1 MFAMTEPLV
10 DSKPIGVGIV
20 GLSAS
25 RGWAAA
31 SHFPA
36 LASLDGYE
44 LRALSTSSAES
55 ARASGHKYGVEL
67 TFGSAEQLA
76 ESPEVD
82 LVIIAVKAPLH
93 RQAIVPAINAGKMV
107 FSEWPLGI
115 NLTETEDLAA
125 LARSR
130 NVRTA
135 IGLQA
140 RSSPL
145 LRYLRDLVAQGYLG
159 TMLSTT
165 LVSSHN
171 AWADAL
177 KTSPYIL
184 DKANGANLLTV
195 GLGHTVD
202 AFTMVLGEFT
212 EVTATSRNLLPTYR
226 DTTTAQVITK
236 NTDDHF
242 AVTGVLESGAL
253 ANVHFR
259 GGVSRATDFRW
270 EINGTDGDLVVTSHG
285 TSLWNCG
292 LTLVGRQASQ
302 NEFSALPVPASYE
315 RRVPQFAGRSTET
328 AYNIAYAYAQLR
340 DDITE
345 GTNVIPDFDHAV
357 RRHRMIDAVER
368 AAETGQRQ
376 TVALKA

>member
-55 ARASGHKYGVEL
+55 ARVSGHKYGVEL

-82 LVIIAVKAPLH
+82 LVVIAVKAPLH
-93 RQAIVPAINAGKMV
+93 RETIVPAINAGKMV

-177 KTSPYIL
+177 TVPYVR

-236 NTDDHF
+236 NTDDHI
-242 AVTGVLESGAL
+242 AVTGVLESGAV
-253 ANVHFR
+253 ANVHVR

-270 EINGTDGDLVVTSHG
+270 EMNGTDGDLVVTSHG
-285 TSLWNCG
+285 SSWNRG
-292 LTLVGRQASQ
+292 LTLVGRQGSQ
-302 NEFSALPVPASYE
+302 NEFIGLPVPASYE
-315 RRVPQFAGRSTET
+315 RRVPQFAGRSNET

-340 DDITE
+340 DDITA
-345 GTNVIPDFDHAV
+345 GTNVVPDFDHAV
-357 RRHRMIDAVER
+357 RRHRLIDAVER

-376 TVALKA
+376 TVALTY

>member
-1 MFAMTEPLV
+1 
-10 DSKPIGVGIV
+10 
-20 GLSAS
+20 
-25 RGWAAA
+25 
-31 SHFPA
+31 
-36 LASLDGYE
+36 
-44 LRALSTSSAES
+44 
-55 ARASGHKYGVEL
+55 
-67 TFGSAEQLA
+67 
-76 ESPEVD
+76 
-82 LVIIAVKAPLH
+82 
-93 RQAIVPAINAGKMV
+93 MV
-107 FSEWPLGI
+107 YSEWPLGI
-115 NLTETEDLAA
+115 NLTEAEDLAA

-130 NVRTA
+130 HVRTA

-145 LRYLRDLVAQGYLG
+145 LRYLRDLVANGYLG

-177 KTSPYIL
+177 KTGPYIL

-195 GLGHTVD
+195 GFGHTVD
-202 AFTMVLGEFT
+202 AVTMVLGEFT

-236 NTDDHF
+236 NTDDHI
-242 AVTGVLESGAL
+242 AVTGVLESGAV
-253 ANVHFR
+253 ANVLVR

-270 EINGTDGDLVVTSHG
+270 EMNGTDGDLVVTSHG
-285 TSLWNCG
+285 SSWNRG
-292 LTLVGRQASQ
+292 LTLVGRQGSQ
-302 NEFSALPVPASYE
+302 NEFVALPVPASYE
-315 RRVPQFAGRSTET
+315 QRVPQFAGRSNET

-345 GTNVIPDFDHAV
+345 GTNVVPDFDHAV
-357 RRHRMIDAVER
+357 CRHRLIDAVER

-376 TVALKA
+376 TVALKD

>member
-1 MFAMTEPLV
+1 MFAMAEPLV

-93 RQAIVPAINAGKMV
+93 RETIVPAINAGKMV

-115 NLTETEDLAA
+115 NLTEAEDLAA

-145 LRYLRDLVAQGYLG
+145 LRYLRDLVANGYLG

-177 KTSPYIL
+177 KTGPYIL

-236 NTDDHF
+236 NTDDHI
-242 AVTGVLESGAL
+242 AVTGVLESGAV
-253 ANVHFR
+253 ANVHVR

-285 TSLWNCG
+285 SSWNRG
-292 LTLVGRQASQ
+292 LTLVGRQGSQ
-302 NEFSALPVPASYE
+302 NEFIALPVPASYE
-315 RRVPQFAGRSTET
+315 RRVPQFAGRSNET

-345 GTNVIPDFDHAV
+345 GTNVVPDFDHAV
-357 RRHRMIDAVER
+357 RRHRLIDAVER

-376 TVALKA
+376 TVALTY

>member
-1 MFAMTEPLV
+1 
-10 DSKPIGVGIV
+10 
-20 GLSAS
+20 
-25 RGWAAA
+25 
-31 SHFPA
+31 
-36 LASLDGYE
+36 
-44 LRALSTSSAES
+44 
-55 ARASGHKYGVEL
+55 
-67 TFGSAEQLA
+67 
-76 ESPEVD
+76 
-82 LVIIAVKAPLH
+82 
-93 RQAIVPAINAGKMV
+93 
-107 FSEWPLGI
+107 
-115 NLTETEDLAA
+115 
-125 LARSR
+125 
-130 NVRTA
+130 
-135 IGLQA
+135 
-140 RSSPL
+140 
-145 LRYLRDLVAQGYLG
+145 
-159 TMLSTT
+159 MLSTT

-177 KTSPYIL
+177 KTGPYIL

-195 GLGHTVD
+195 GFGHTVD

-212 EVTATSRNLLPTYR
+212 QVSATSRNLLPTYR

-236 NTDDHF
+236 NTGDHI
-242 AVTGVLESGAL
+242 AVTGVLESGAV

-259 GGVSRATDFRW
+259 GGVSRATDLRW

-285 TSLWNCG
+285 SSLWNCG
-292 LTLVGRQASQ
+292 LTLVGRQGSQ

-345 GTNVIPDFDHAV
+345 GTNVIADFDHAV

-376 TVALKA
+376 TVALNA

>member
-10 DSKPIGVGIV
+10 DGKPIGIGIV

-36 LASLDGYE
+36 LAALEGYE

-55 ARASGHKYGVEL
+55 ARAAGHKYGVVL

-76 ESPEVD
+76 QSPEVD
-82 LVIIAVKAPLH
+82 LVIIAVKAPQH
-93 RQAIVPAINAGKMV
+93 RETIVPAINAGKMV
-107 FSEWPLGI
+107 YSEWPLGI
-115 NLTETEDLAA
+115 NLTEAEDLAA

-145 LRYLRDLVAQGYLG
+145 LRYLRDLVANGYLG

-177 KTSPYIL
+177 KTGPYIL

-195 GLGHTVD
+195 GFGHTVD
-202 AFTMVLGEFT
+202 AVTMVLGEFI

-226 DTTTAQVITK
+226 DTTTGQVITK
-236 NTDDHF
+236 NTDDHI
-242 AVTGVLESGAL
+242 AVTGVLESGAV
-253 ANVHFR
+253 ANVLVR

-285 TSLWNCG
+285 SSWNRR
-292 LTLVGRQASQ
+292 LTLVGRQGSQ
-302 NEFSALPVPASYE
+302 NEFVALPVPARYE
-315 RRVPQFAGRSTET
+315 QRVPQFAGRSNET

-345 GTNVIPDFDHAV
+345 GTNVVPDFDHAV
-357 RRHRMIDAVER
+357 RRHRLIDAVER

-376 TVALKA
+376 TVALTA

>member
-1 MFAMTEPLV
+1 MTEPLV
-10 DSKPIGVGIV
+10 DGKPIGIGIV

-36 LASLDGYE
+36 LAALEGYE

-55 ARASGHKYGVEL
+55 ARAAGHKYGVVL

-76 ESPEVD
+76 QSPEVD
-82 LVIIAVKAPLH
+82 LVIIAVKAPQH
-93 RQAIVPAINAGKMV
+93 RETIVPAINAGKMV
-107 FSEWPLGI
+107 YSEWPLGI
-115 NLTETEDLAA
+115 NLTEAEDLAA

-145 LRYLRDLVAQGYLG
+145 LRYLRDLVAKGYLG
-159 TMLSTT
+159 TTLSTT

-177 KTSPYIL
+177 KTGPYIL

-195 GLGHTVD
+195 GFGHTVD

-236 NTDDHF
+236 NTDDHI
-242 AVTGVLESGAL
+242 AVTGVLESGAV
-253 ANVHFR
+253 ANVHVR

-270 EINGTDGDLVVTSHG
+270 EMNGTDGDLVVTSHG
-285 TSLWNCG
+285 SSWNRG
-292 LTLVGRQASQ
+292 LTLVGRQGSQ
-302 NEFSALPVPASYE
+302 NEFIGLPVPASYE
-315 RRVPQFAGRSTET
+315 QRVPQFAGRSNET

-345 GTNVIPDFDHAV
+345 GTNVVPDFDHAV
-357 RRHRMIDAVER
+357 RRHRLIDAVER

-376 TVALKA
+376 TVALTA

>member
-1 MFAMTEPLV
+1 MFAMTEPLL

-20 GLSAS
+20 GLSAN

-82 LVIIAVKAPLH
+82 LVVVAVKAPQH

-107 FSEWPLGI
+107 YSEWPLGI
-115 NLTETEDLAA
+115 NLTEAEDLAA

-145 LRYLRDLVAQGYLG
+145 LRYLRDLVANGYLG

-177 KTSPYIL
+177 KTGPYIL
-184 DKANGANLLTV
+184 DRANGANLLTV
-195 GLGHTVD
+195 GFGHTVD
-202 AFTMVLGEFT
+202 AVTMVLGEFT

-226 DTTTAQVITK
+226 GTTTAQVITK
-236 NTDDHF
+236 NTDDHI
-242 AVTGVLESGAL
+242 AVTGVVGSGAV
-253 ANVHFR
+253 ANVHVR

-270 EINGTDGDLVVTSHG
+270 EMNGTDGDLVVTSHG
-285 TSLWNCG
+285 SSWNRG
-292 LTLVGRQASQ
+292 LTLVGRQESQ

-315 RRVPQFAGRSTET
+315 RRVPQFAGRSNET

-345 GTNVIPDFDHAV
+345 GTNVVPDFDHAV
-357 RRHRMIDAVER
+357 RRHRLIDAVER

-376 TVALKA
+376 TDALKA

>member
-10 DSKPIGVGIV
+10 DSKSIGIGIV

-36 LASLDGYE
+36 LAALDGYE

-55 ARASGHKYGVEL
+55 ARAAGHKYGVEL
-67 TFGSAEQLA
+67 TFGSAGQLA

-82 LVIIAVKAPLH
+82 LVVIAVKAPLH
-93 RQAIVPAINAGKMV
+93 RETIVPAINAGKMV

-115 NLTETEDLAA
+115 DLAETEDLAA

-145 LRYLRDLVAQGYLG
+145 LRYLRDLVAKGYLG
-159 TMLSTT
+159 RMLSTT

-177 KTSPYIL
+177 KTGPYMM

-195 GLGHTVD
+195 CFGHTVD
-202 AFTMVLGEFT
+202 AFTMVSGEFT

-236 NTDDHF
+236 NTDDHI
-242 AVTGVLESGAL
+242 AVTGVLESGAV
-253 ANVHFR
+253 ANVHVR

-285 TSLWNCG
+285 SMWNRG
-292 LTLVGRQASQ
+292 LTLVARQGSQ
-302 NEFSALPVPASYE
+302 NEFTALPVPARYE
-315 RRVPQFAGRSTET
+315 QRVPQFVGRSTET

>member
-1 MFAMTEPLV
+1 MTEPLV

-55 ARASGHKYGVEL
+55 AQAAGHKYGVEL

-93 RQAIVPAINAGKMV
+93 RQTIVAAINAGKMV

-115 NLTETEDLAA
+115 NLTETEELAA

-159 TMLSTT
+159 RMLSTT

-177 KTSPYIL
+177 KIGPYIL
-184 DKANGANLLTV
+184 DEANGANLLTV
-195 GLGHTVD
+195 GFGHTVD
-202 AFTMVLGEFT
+202 AVTMVLGEFI

-226 DTTTAQVITK
+226 DTTTGQVITK
-236 NTDDHF
+236 NTDDHI
-242 AVTGVLESGAL
+242 AVTGVLESGAV
-253 ANVHFR
+253 ANVLVR

-285 TSLWNCG
+285 SSWNRR
-292 LTLVGRQASQ
+292 LTLVGRQGSQ
-302 NEFSALPVPASYE
+302 NEFVALPVPARYE
-315 RRVPQFAGRSTET
+315 QRVPQFAGRSNET

-345 GTNVIPDFDHAV
+345 GTNVVPDFDHAV
-357 RRHRMIDAVER
+357 RRHRLIDAVER

-376 TVALKA
+376 TVALTA

>member
-1 MFAMTEPLV
+1 MTEPLV

-55 ARASGHKYGVEL
+55 ARVSGHKYGVEL

-82 LVIIAVKAPLH
+82 LVVIAVKAPLH
-93 RQAIVPAINAGKMV
+93 RETIVPAINAGKMV

-177 KTSPYIL
+177 TVPYVR

-212 EVTATSRNLLPTYR
+212 EVTATLRNLLPTYR
-226 DTTTAQVITK
+226 DATTGRVITK
-236 NTDDHF
+236 YTGDHF

-285 TSLWNCG
+285 TSLWVHG
-292 LTLVGRQASQ
+292 LTLAGRRAAE
-302 NEFSALPVPASYE
+302 NEFAALPVPASYE
-315 RRVPQFAGRSTET
+315 RRVPQFVGRSTET